1 MKMQLFNNKIRLLSH
16 ELTEKEAVIKYLE
29 NKSQENNHYH
39 SKKMINSSMTNL
51 NASLEESFNGFNAK
65 DLPFAKVKET
75 KLKF

>member
-65 DLPFAKVKET
+65 DLSFAKVKET